1 MAGMNWTGLV
11 NAAVMG
17 TGRATQLPGAAL
29 ESIVLDAG
37 DDQTR
42 LLDSAAAMSRARR
55 AGYRPPEADQAT
67 APVPADVDHRPEVCP
82 AAERR
87 LAELLGAGD
96 YDLVGEWLRC
106 LAGLERAKRPPDALV
121 PALLAAAGGRP
132 GLSASLLPVLGPLAR
147 WLAGFNDEWAW
158 ARGAGGAS
166 GVQDEADA
174 ASASGVWE
182 TGGIDERR
190 ALLGKLRT
198 RDPAAGREL
207 VAATW
212 DVDSY
217 RDRAA
222 FLAMLAVGLGP
233 DDEPLAERA
242 LTDRRAEIRR
252 AAADLL
258 ARLTGSRYSRRAAAR
273 AAAAVRI
280 ERQGLRRRLVLTI
293 PDTVTPEMRADGV
306 DGSPP
311 RGAGASAWLLRQMV
325 AAAPGAFWSGHTGLE
340 PGELL
345 ALADRSDWT
354 EPLRAGW
361 TAAAVRDRDRAWLVA
376 LLDLPAP
383 DRPGTDRHVTADLRL
398 FTALD
403 ADARDAWLR
412 ANSGSPLFAAALEV
426 LPAPWSVPLSD
437 LVRRRLSSAA
447 RADPGYSAAPRAL
460 FRLAALRLEPPAPPD
475 VDPAEVHDRLSASWN
490 DMINTLSVR
499 AAMRRE
505 LSEEPKP

>member
-1 MAGMNWTGLV
+1 MAGMSWTGLV

-17 TGRATQLPGAAL
+17 TGRAAQLPGAAL
-29 ESIVLDAG
+29 ESIVLEAG

-42 LLDSAAAMSRARR
+42 LLHSAAVMSRARR
-55 AGYRPPEADQAT
+55 AGYRPPEADQST
-67 APVPADVDHRPEVCP
+67 APVPAEDDHRPEVCP

-96 YDLVGEWLRC
+96 YDLVAEWLRC
-106 LAGLERAKRPPDALV
+106 LAALDQPRRPPDVLV
-121 PALLAAAGGRP
+121 PALLSAASGRSE
-132 GLSASLLPVLGPLAR
+132 LRASLPPVLGPLAK
-147 WLAGFNDEWAW
+147 WLAGFNDEWTW
-158 ARGAGGAS
+158 AS
-166 GVQDEADA
+166 GTSVVHDV
-174 ASASGVWE
+174 ASASGGWE
-182 TGGIDERR
+182 TGGIDDRR
-190 ALLGKLRT
+190 ALLGTLRRT
-198 RDPAAGREL
+198 DPAAGREL

-222 FLAMLAVGLGP
+222 FLAMLAVGLSP

-280 ERQGLRRRLVLTI
+280 ERQGLRQKLVLTI
-293 PDTVTPEMRADGV
+293 PDTVTPEMQEDGV

-311 RGAGASAWLLRQMV
+311 RGTGASAWLLRQLV
-325 AAAPGAFWSGHTGLE
+325 AAAPVAFWTEHTGLE

-354 EPLRAGW
+354 KPLRAGW
-361 TAAAVRDRDRAWLVA
+361 TAAAVRDGDRAWLVA
-376 LLDLPAP
+376 LLDQPPP
-383 DRPGTDRHVTADLRL
+383 DRPGADRHVTADLRL

-412 ANSGSPLFAAALEV
+412 ANSGSPLFGAALEV

-437 LVRRRLSSAA
+437 LVRRRLSSVA

-475 VDPAEVHDRLSASWN
+475 LDPDAVHDRLSASWN

-499 AAMRRE
+499 ADMRRE
-505 LSEEPKP
+505 LSEEFEP

>member
-1 MAGMNWTGLV
+1 MSWTGLV

-17 TGRATQLPGAAL
+17 TGRAARLPGAAL
-29 ESIVLDAG
+29 EAIGLVAG
-37 DDQTR
+37 DDQAR
-42 LLDSAAAMSRARR
+42 LLHRAAVMSRARR
-55 AGYRPPEADQAT
+55 AGYRPPEAGQST
-67 APVPADVDHRPEVCP
+67 APVPAEDDHRPEVCP

-87 LAELLGAGD
+87 LAGLLGAGD
-96 YDLVGEWLRC
+96 HDLIAEWLRC
-106 LAGLERAKRPPDALV
+106 LAALDRAKRPPDALL
-121 PALLAAAGGRP
+121 PALLTAAAGRP
-132 GLSASLLPVLGPLAR
+132 ALRANLLPVLGPLAK

-158 ARGAGGAS
+158 ACGIGGTGVAG
-166 GVQDEADA
+166 GVQDAG
-174 ASASGVWE
+174 SASGVWE
-182 TGGIDERR
+182 TGGIDDRR
-190 ALLGKLRT
+190 ALLGKLRAN
-198 RDPAAGREL
+198 DPAVGREL

-222 FLAMLAVGLGP
+222 FLAMLAVGLSP

-242 LTDRRAEIRR
+242 LADRRNEVRR

-258 ARLTGSRYSRRAAAR
+258 ARLPGSRYSQRAAVR
-273 AAAAVRI
+273 ATAAVRI
-280 ERQGLRRRLVLTI
+280 ERQGLRQRLVITI
-293 PDTVTPEMRADGV
+293 PGSVTPEMQADGV

-311 RGAGASAWLLRQMV
+311 RGTGASSWLLRQMV
-325 AAAPGAFWSGHTGLE
+325 AGAPAAYWARHSGLE

-361 TAAAVRDRDRAWLVA
+361 TAAAVRDADRAWLLA
-376 LLDLPAP
+376 LLDQPAP
-383 DRPGTDRHVTADLRL
+383 AHSGSERHVTADLRL
-398 FTALD
+398 ITALD
-403 ADARDAWLR
+403 ADSRDAWLR
-412 ANSGSPLFAAALEV
+412 ASSGNPLFAAALEV

-437 LVRRRLSSAA
+437 LVRRRLSSVA

-475 VDPAEVHDRLSASWN
+475 LDPAAVHDRLSASWN

-499 AAMRRE
+499 ADMRRE
-505 LSEEPKP
+505 LSEEFDP

>member
-1 MAGMNWTGLV
+1 MSWTGLV

-17 TGRATQLPGAAL
+17 TGRAAQTSGAVL
-29 ESIVLDAG
+29 EAICLDAG
-37 DDQTR
+37 DDQDR
-42 LLDSAAAMSRARR
+42 LLHSAAVMSRARR
-55 AGYRPPEADQAT
+55 AGYRPPDAGQSTALAPAEA
-67 APVPADVDHRPEVCP
+67 DHRPEVSP

-96 YDLVGEWLRC
+96 YDLIGEWLRC
-106 LAGLERAKRPPDALV
+106 VAALNRAQRPPDVLL
-121 PALLAAAGGRP
+121 PALLTAAAGRP
-132 GLSASLLPVLGPLAR
+132 RLRASLLPILGPLAR

-158 ARGAGGAS
+158 ASGV
-166 GVQDEADA
+166 GVQDAADA

-182 TGGIDERR
+182 TGGIEERR
-190 ALLGKLRT
+190 VLLAKLRT
-198 RDPAAGREL
+198 TDPAAARDL

-222 FLAMLAVGLGP
+222 FLAMLAVGLSP
-233 DDEPLAERA
+233 DDELLAERA

-258 ARLTGSRYSRRAAAR
+258 ARLPGSRFSRRAATR

-280 ERQGLRRRLVLTI
+280 ERQGLRQRLVLTI
-293 PDTVTPEMRADGV
+293 PDTVTPEMQADGI

-311 RGAGASAWLLRQMV
+311 RSAGANAWLLRQMV
-325 AAAPGAFWSGHTGLE
+325 AAAPAAFWRGHTGFE

-376 LLDLPAP
+376 LLDQPAP
-383 DRPGTDRHVTADLRL
+383 DRPGTERHVTADIRL
-398 FTALD
+398 VTALD

-412 ANSGSPLFAAALEV
+412 ANSGSPLFAAALDV
-426 LPAPWSVPLSD
+426 VPAPWSVQLSD
-437 LVRRRLSSAA
+437 LVRRRISSVA

-475 VDPAEVHDRLSASWN
+475 PPDRDPAAVHDRLRASWN

-499 AAMRRE
+499 ADMRRE
-505 LSEEPKP
+505 LSEELDP

>member
-1 MAGMNWTGLV
+1 MASMSWTGLV

-17 TGRATQLPGAAL
+17 TGRAAQLPGAGAI
-29 ESIVLDAG
+29 EAISLDAG

-42 LLDSAAAMSRARR
+42 LLHRAAVMSRARR
-55 AGYRPPEADQAT
+55 AGYRPPEANQPT
-67 APVPADVDHRPEVCP
+67 APVPAEGDHRPEVCP

-96 YDLVGEWLRC
+96 YDLIAEWLRC
-106 LAGLERAKRPPDALV
+106 LAGLDRAKRPPDALV
-121 PALLAAAGGRP
+121 PALLTAAAGRP
-132 GLSASLLPVLGPLAR
+132 ELRASLRPVLGPLAS
-147 WLAGFNDEWAW
+147 WLAGFNDEWTW
-158 ARGAGGAS
+158 ARGTGG
-166 GVQDEADA
+166 VPDA
-174 ASASGVWE
+174 AGASGVWE
-182 TGGIDERR
+182 TGGIEDRR
-190 ALLGKLRT
+190 ALLARLRT
-198 RDPAAGREL
+198 SDPAAGREL

-222 FLAMLAVGLGP
+222 FLAMLAIGLSP

-242 LTDRRAEIRR
+242 LADRRAEVRR

-258 ARLTGSRYSRRAAAR
+258 ARLPGSRYSRRAAAR
-273 AAAAVRI
+273 ASAAVRI
-280 ERQGLRRRLVLTI
+280 ERQGLRQRLVFTI
-293 PDTVTPEMRADGV
+293 PDTVTPEMQADGV

-311 RGAGASAWLLRQMV
+311 RGTGASAWLLRQLV
-325 AAAPGAFWSGHTGLE
+325 AAAPAAFWAGHTGLE
-340 PGELL
+340 PDGLL

-361 TAAAVRDRDRAWLVA
+361 TAAAVRDSDRSWLIA
-376 LLDLPAP
+376 LLDQPAP
-383 DRPGTDRHVTADLRL
+383 DRPGTDRHVIADLRL

-403 ADARDAWLR
+403 AGARDAWLR

-437 LVRRRLSSAA
+437 LVRRRLSGVA

-460 FRLAALRLEPPAPPD
+460 IRLAALRLEPPGPPEL
-475 VDPAEVHDRLSASWN
+475 DPAAVHDRLSASWN

-499 AAMRRE
+499 ADMRRE
-505 LSEEPKP
+505 LSEELDP